1 MCWSKIQPSTV
12 SDNKTSENCISD
24 SHSFTANLAGL
35 FSNTT
40 YYARAY
46 ATGKSGTVYG
56 NELSFTTPVDHS
68 GEKGTVSDI
77 EGNVYQTIGIGSQ
90 IWTTGNMRATK
101 LNDGSDIIPAK
112 CYRCWSF
119 ITTPGYCW
127 YDNDE
132 MNKSTYGG
140 LYNWYTVNS
149 MKLCPAGWHVP
160 GDDEWTILET
170 FLGGSNVVDALSC
183 LPGGYRGDLATFI
196 GFGEVSVFWT
206 TSMASSDKAD
216 YRSLQINGIEIKRGI
231 SPVGWGASV
240 RCVKD

>member
-1 MCWSKIQPSTV
+1 
-12 SDNKTSENCISD
+12 
-24 SHSFTANLAGL
+24 
-35 FSNTT
+35 
-40 YYARAY
+40 
-46 ATGKSGTVYG
+46 
-56 NELSFTTPVDHS
+56 
-68 GEKGTVSDI
+68 
-77 EGNVYQTIGIGSQ
+77 
-90 IWTTGNMRATK
+90 
-101 LNDGSDIIPAK
+101 
-112 CYRCWSF
+112 
-119 ITTPGYCW
+119 
-127 YDNDE
+127 
-132 MNKSTYGG
+132 
-140 LYNWYTVNS
+140 